1 MSNKLFTLAPIAV
14 ALILAGCN
22 SSSNSSDGKDDLVQ
36 PIVQS
41 RVHDILEVDG
51 YQFRDANGDG
61 ELAPYEDW
69 RLTSEERAADLVS
82 RMTLEEKVGM
92 MLIDTLNAEAYGYI
106 GTKHQDFVNRQKMNR
121 FIFRNNILTQ
131 EEIDA
136 LTDEER
142 QDGGAAGGPGGPN
155 YVISPREAAQYMN
168 TVQELTERTRLGI
181 PALFKSNARNHI
193 DPNAKAG
200 INVDSGAFTGWPKE
214 GGLAATG
221 DMELIAE
228 FGEVMRAEWNAI
240 GLRGMYG
247 YMADL
252 ATEPRWYRVHETFSS
267 DADLTSDIIQT
278 LVDNLQ
284 GEEVG
289 SDSIVLTMKHFPGGG
304 PQFLGSDPHYFAGQ
318 HQSYPAGKFDYH
330 LKPFITAI
338 DAGVAAIMPYYGIVG
353 GGDWS
358 INIPDNETNLDVGNG
373 QLLEELLHPRDHDT
387 LRVANNDYSTEV
399 GQPAGNVGVA
409 FSKGILDDLLRKKLG
424 FSGVINSDTGIINDP
439 NNPHTDYEMMHNNRA
454 WGLQDKN
461 KTEQFVIA
469 IEAGTDVFSGFNRND
484 EIRTVVEQGL
494 VSEERIDESVKR
506 LLKVQ
511 FDLGLFENAYV
522 DADKANEIVGNAEFQ
537 EKAQLAQR
545 KAVVL
550 LDNQDQTL
558 PLRSNTSLFTMGM
571 DGDIAK
577 EYGFDVTVGDDDDGN
592 KVADATGKDH
602 ALIRV
607 RVDNIPAVISGD
619 IPNNRALVFGGA
631 DFDELSVLD
640 FTSMANDIKGE
651 GSSWVVTPS
660 LEDIQAV
667 MDEVGPENTVLS
679 IYFRQPYVLDN
690 ESRLREAG
698 ATLATFGSDDR
709 AVMDVVSGKFNPQG
723 KLPFALANSA
733 EAIIRQDSDDP
744 SYKDGDTLYPLG
756 HGLSYK

>member
-1 MSNKLFTLAPIAV
+1 MSKKLFTLAPVAV

-22 SSSNSSDGKDDLVQ
+22 SSSSSNDDKDDLVQ
-36 PIVQS
+36 PVVQS

-61 ELAPYEDW
+61 VLAPYEDW

-106 GTKHQDFVNRQKMNR
+106 GSQHQEYVNRQKMNR
-121 FIFRNNILTQ
+121 FIFRNTILTQ

-136 LTDEER
+136 MTDEER
-142 QDGGAAGGPGGPN
+142 QDGGPGGPMGAN

-168 TVQELTERTRLGI
+168 SMQELTERTRLGI

-289 SDSIVLTMKHFPGGG
+289 NESIVLTMKHFPGGG

-318 HQSYPAGKFDYH
+318 HQSYPAGKFEYH

-358 INIPDNETNLDVGNG
+358 IDIPDNETDLDVGNG
-373 QLLEELLHPRDHDT
+373 QLLGELLHPRDHNT
-387 LRVANNDYSTEV
+387 MRVANNDYSTEV

-409 FSKGILDDLLRKKLG
+409 FSKGILDDLLRQKLG
-424 FSGVINSDTGIINDP
+424 YEGVINSDTGIINDP

-484 EIRTVVEQGL
+484 EIREVVEQGL
-494 VSEERIDESVKR
+494 VSEERINESVKR

-558 PLRSNTSLFTMGM
+558 PLRTNSSLFTMGM
-571 DGDIAK
+571 DGEIAE
-577 EYGFDVTVGDDDDGN
+577 EYGFDVTIGDDDDGN
-592 KVADATGKDH
+592 KIADATGNDH

-607 RVDNIPAVISGD
+607 RVDNIPAVIGSD
-619 IPNNRALVFGGA
+619 PSTNRALVFGGA

-640 FTSMANDIKGE
+640 FTGMAESN
-651 GSSWVVTPS
+651 SWVVSPS
-660 LEDIQAV
+660 LDDIKQV
-667 MDEVGPENTVLS
+667 MTEVGAENTVLS
-679 IYFRQPYVLDN
+679 IYFRQPYVLDD
-690 ESRLREAG
+690 ESGLKDAG
-698 ATLATFGSDDR
+698 AILATFGSDDR
-709 AVMDVVSGKFNPQG
+709 AVMDVISGEFNPQG
-723 KLPFALANSA
+723 KLPFALAKSA
-733 EAIIRQDSDDP
+733 EAIVRQDSDDP
-744 SYKDGDTLYPLG
+744 AYKDGDTLYPLG
-756 HGLSYK
+756 YGLSYK

>member
-1 MSNKLFTLAPIAV
+1 MRKKLFTLAPVAV

-22 SSSNSSDGKDDLVQ
+22 SSSSDSDDKDKVVQ

-41 RVHDILEVDG
+41 RVHDILEIDG

-61 ELAPYEDW
+61 ELAPYENW

-131 EEIDA
+131 EEIDG
-136 LTDEER
+136 LSDEER

-214 GGLAATG
+214 GGLAAIG
-221 DMELIAE
+221 DMSLIAE
-228 FGEVMRAEWNAI
+228 FGKVMRSEWNAI

-278 LVDNLQ
+278 LVETLQ
-284 GEEVG
+284 GEEV
-289 SDSIVLTMKHFPGGG
+289 DNESIVLTMKHFPGGG
-304 PQFLGSDPHYFAGQ
+304 PQFLGADPHYMAGQ
-318 HQSYPAGKFDYH
+318 HQSYPADKFEYH

-358 INIPDNETNLDVGNG
+358 MLQPDETDHYVGDGQYLIDLLD
-373 QLLEELLHPRDHDT
+373 ERDHDT
-387 LRVANNDYSTEV
+387 VRVANNDYSTEV
-399 GQPAGNVGVA
+399 GEPAGNVGVA
-409 FSKGILDDLLRKKLG
+409 FSKGILDDLLRQKLG
-424 FSGVINSDTGIINDP
+424 YRGVINSDTGIINDK
-439 NNPHTDYEMMHNNRA
+439 NGDHTDYQMMHSNRA
-454 WGLQDKN
+454 WGLQGKD

-469 IEAGTDVFSGFNRND
+469 IEAGTDVFSGFNQND
-484 EIRTVVEQGL
+484 EIREVVERGL
-494 VSEERIDESVKR
+494 VSESRIDESVKR

-522 DADKANEIVGNAEFQ
+522 DADKANEIVGSAEFQ

-550 LDNQDQTL
+550 LDNQDKTL
-558 PLRSNTSLFTMGM
+558 PLRTNSSLFTMGM
-571 DGDIAK
+571 DGEIAE
-577 EYGFDVTVGDDDDGN
+577 EYGFDVTIGDDDDGN
-592 KVADATGKDH
+592 KIADATGNDH

-607 RVDNIPAVISGD
+607 RVDNVPAVIGSD
-619 IPNNRALVFGGA
+619 PSINRALVFGGA

-640 FTSMANDIKGE
+640 FTGMAESN
-651 GSSWVVTPS
+651 SWVVSPS
-660 LEDIQAV
+660 LDDIKRV
-667 MDEVGPENTVLS
+667 MTEVGAENTVLS
-679 IYFRQPYVLDN
+679 VYFRQPYVLDN
-690 ESRLREAG
+690 ASGLKNAG
-698 ATLATFGSDDR
+698 AILATFGSDDR
-709 AVMDVVSGKFNPQG
+709 AVMDVISGKFNPQG

-733 EAIIRQDSDDP
+733 EAIVRQDSDDP
-744 SYKDGDTLYPLG
+744 EYKENDTLYPLG

>member
-1 MSNKLFTLAPIAV
+1 MSKKLFTLAPIAV

-22 SSSNSSDGKDDLVQ
+22 SSSSDSDDKDKIVQ
-36 PIVQS
+36 PVVQS

-61 ELAPYEDW
+61 ELTPYEDW
-69 RLTSEERAADLVS
+69 RLSSEERAADLVS

-92 MLIDTLNAEAYGYI
+92 MLIDTLNSEAYGYI
-106 GTKHQDFVNRQKMNR
+106 GSQHQDYVNRQKMNR
-121 FIFRNNILTQ
+121 FIFRNTILTQ

-136 LTDEER
+136 MTDEER
-142 QDGGAAGGPGGPN
+142 QDGGAGGPMGAN
-155 YVISPREAAQYMN
+155 YVISPREAAQFMN
-168 TVQELTERTRLGI
+168 SMQELTERTRLGI

-284 GEEVG
+284 GKEVD

-304 PQFLGSDPHYFAGQ
+304 PQFLGADPHYMAGQ
-318 HQSYPAGKFDYH
+318 HQSYPADKFDYH

-338 DAGVAAIMPYYGIVG
+338 EAGVAAIMPYYGVVG

-358 INIPDNETNLDVGNG
+358 MLELDETDHYVGGGKYLIDLLD
-373 QLLEELLHPRDHDT
+373 ERDHET

-399 GQPAGNVGVA
+399 GEPAGNVGVA
-409 FSKGILDDLLRKKLG
+409 FSKGILDDLLRQKLG
-424 FSGVINSDTGIINDP
+424 YTGVINSDTGIINDQ
-439 NNPHTDYEMMHNNRA
+439 NNDHTDYQMMHNNRA
-454 WGLQDKN
+454 WGLQDKT

-469 IEAGTDVFSGFNRND
+469 IDAGTDVFSGFNRND
-484 EIRTVVEQGL
+484 EIRAVVEQGL
-494 VSEERIDESVKR
+494 VSEARIDESVKR

-522 DADKANEIVGNAEFQ
+522 DASKANEIVGNAEFQ

-558 PLRSNTSLFTMGM
+558 PLRTNSSLFTMGM
-571 DGDIAK
+571 DGEIAE
-577 EYGFDVTVGDDDDGN
+577 EYGFEVTVGDDEDGN
-592 KVADATGKDH
+592 KVADAKGHDH

-607 RVDNIPAVISGD
+607 RVDNIPAVMGSD
-619 IPNNRALVFGGA
+619 PSTNRALVFGGA

-640 FTSMANDIKGE
+640 FTGMADSN
-651 GSSWVVTPS
+651 SWVITPS

-667 MDEVGPENTVLS
+667 MSEVGADNTVLS
-679 IYFRQPYVLDN
+679 VYFRQPYVLD
-690 ESRLREAG
+690 EASRLNDAG
-698 ATLATFGSDDR
+698 AILATFGSDDR
-709 AVMDVVSGKFNPQG
+709 AVMDVVSGEFNPQG

-744 SYKDGDTLYPLG
+744 SYKAGDTLYPVG

>member
-1 MSNKLFTLAPIAV
+1 MKNKLFTLAPVAV

-22 SSSNSSDGKDDLVQ
+22 SSSSSNDGKDDLIQ
-36 PIVQS
+36 PVVQS
-41 RVHDILEVDG
+41 RVHDLLDIDG

-106 GTKHQDFVNRQKMNR
+106 GSQHQDFVNRQKMNR

-155 YVISPREAAQYMN
+155 YVISPMEAAQYMN
-168 TVQELTERTRLGI
+168 TMQEMTERTRLGI

-200 INVDSGAFTGWPKE
+200 INVDSGAFSAWPKE

-252 ATEPRWYRVHETFSS
+252 ATEPRWYRVHETFTE
-267 DADLTSDIIQT
+267 DADLASDIMTT
-278 LVDNLQ
+278 LVGNLQ
-284 GEEVG
+284 GKDVS

-304 PQFLGSDPHYFAGQ
+304 PQFLGSDPHYIAGQ
-318 HQSYPAGKFDYH
+318 HQSYPAGNFDYH
-330 LKPFITAI
+330 VKPFKAAI
-338 DAGVAAIMPYYGIVG
+338 NAGVAAMMPYYGIVG
-353 GGDWS
+353 GGEWS
-358 INIPDNETNLDVGNG
+358 INNPDETNLDAGGVPLGD
-373 QLLEELLHPRDHDT
+373 LLHDRVKDT
-387 LRVANNDYSTEV
+387 VRVPNNDYSTSV
-399 GQPAGNVGVA
+399 GTPAGNVGVA
-409 FSKGILDDLLRKKLG
+409 FSKGILDGLLRKELG
-424 FSGVINSDTGIINDP
+424 FSGVINSDTGIINDQ
-439 NNPHTDYEMMHNNRA
+439 NDVHTDYEMMHNNRA
-454 WGLQDKN
+454 WGLQDKD

-484 EIRTVVEQGL
+484 EIRSVVEQGL

-506 LLKVQ
+506 LLTVQ

-522 DADKANEIVGNAEFQ
+522 DAEKANAIVGNADFQ

-545 KAVVL
+545 KAVAL
-550 LDNQDQTL
+550 LDNAGGTL
-558 PLRSNTSLFTMGM
+558 PLPKASSLFTMGL
-571 DGDIAK
+571 DGEIAD
-577 EYGFDVTVGDDDDGN
+577 EYGFDVTVGDDEDGN
-592 KVADATGKDH
+592 KVADATESDH

-619 IPNNRALVFGGA
+619 IPNNRALAFGGA

-640 FTSMANDIKGE
+640 FTGMAESN
-651 GSSWVVTPS
+651 SWVITPS
-660 LEDIQAV
+660 LEDIQEV
-667 MDEVGPENTVLS
+667 MDEVGAENTVLS
-679 IYFRQPYVLDN
+679 VYFRQPYVLDDASGLKN
-690 ESRLREAG
+690 AG
-698 ATLATFGSDDR
+698 AILATFGSDDR
-709 AVMDVVSGKFNPQG
+709 AVMDVVSGEFNPQG

-733 EAIIRQDSDDP
+733 QAIIDQHSDAP
-744 SYKDGDTLYPLG
+744 GYKDGDTLYKFG

>member
-1 MSNKLFTLAPIAV
+1 MSSRLFTLAPIAV
-14 ALILAGCN
+14 ALLLAGCN
-22 SSSNSSDGKDDLVQ
+22 SSSSSNDDLTQ
-36 PIVQS
+36 PVVQS
-41 RVHDILEVDG
+41 RVHDLLDVDG

-61 ELAPYEDW
+61 ELNPYEDW
-69 RLTSEERAADLVS
+69 RLTSEERAADLVG

-106 GTKHQDFVNRQKMNR
+106 GSEHQDLVNRQKMNR

-142 QDGGAAGGPGGPN
+142 QDGGAGGPMGAN
-155 YVISPREAAQYMN
+155 YVISPMEAAQYMN
-168 TVQELTERTRLGI
+168 TMQEMTERTRLGI

-200 INVDSGAFTGWPKE
+200 INVDSGAFSAWPKE

-221 DMELIAE
+221 DMDLIAE
-228 FGEVMRAEWNAI
+228 FGEVMQAEWNAI

-267 DADLTSDIIQT
+267 DADLTSDIIKT
-278 LVDNLQ
+278 LVENLQ
-284 GEEVG
+284 GDEVD
-289 SDSIVLTMKHFPGGG
+289 SESIVLTMKHFPGGG
-304 PQFLGSDPHYFAGQ
+304 PQFLGADPHYFAGQ
-318 HQSYPAGKFDYH
+318 HQSYPADKFDYH

-358 INIPDNETNLDVGNG
+358 IDSPDNETDLDVGNG
-373 QLLEELLHPRDHDT
+373 QPLGDLLDERDHYT
-387 LRVANNDYSTEV
+387 VRVANNDYSTDV

-409 FSKGILDDLLRKKLG
+409 FSKGILDDLLRKELG

-494 VSEERIDESVKR
+494 VTEARIDESVKR

-522 DADKANEIVGNAEFQ
+522 DADKANSIVGNADFQ

-550 LDNQDQTL
+550 LDNQDTAL
-558 PLRSNTSLFTMGM
+558 PLPTTSSLFTMGM
-571 DGDIAK
+571 DGEIAE
-577 EYGFDVTVGDDDDGN
+577 EYGYEVTIGDDEEGN
-592 KVADATGKDH
+592 KVADASDSDR

-607 RVDNIPAVISGD
+607 RVDNIPAVIGSD
-619 IPNNRALVFGGA
+619 PSTNRALVFGGS

-640 FTSMANDIKGE
+640 FTGMA
-651 GSSWVVTPS
+651 GSNSWVITPS
-660 LEDIQAV
+660 LDDIQEV
-667 MDEVGPENTVLS
+667 MDEVGEENTVLS
-679 IYFRQPYVLDN
+679 IYFRQPYVLD
-690 ESRLREAG
+690 EKSKLKDAG
-698 ATLATFGSDDR
+698 AIIATFGSDDR
-709 AVMDVVSGKFNPQG
+709 AVMDVVSGEFNPTG
-723 KLPFALANSA
+723 KLPFALAKSA
-733 EAIIRQDSDDP
+733 QAIIDQDSDDP
-744 SYKDGDTLYPLG
+744 AYKVGDTLYPFG
-756 HGLSYK
+756 WGLSYK